1 MAAVVSPVSWKLI
14 RLDFPS
20 SLEILTGVHSTWVRV
35 TAPGI
40 SNFSSLLLFAWL
52 TTWKKLQFKVIMNEQ
67 DLSQYSASDVLV
79 LALSLKSHVR
89 LSKLVGNFF
98 QGGRD
103 GADHGHNIGFARITI
118 DANIAD
124 HRAALQDRLHFAKR
138 NIPYSDR
145 LRYHWWEGIKRLT
158 LQIEASPS
166 PSFCR

>member
-1 MAAVVSPVSWKLI
+1 
-14 RLDFPS
+14 
-20 SLEILTGVHSTWVRV
+20 
-35 TAPGI
+35 
-40 SNFSSLLLFAWL
+40 
-52 TTWKKLQFKVIMNEQ
+52 MNEQ